1 MKKTILL
8 SLTLLLSYSAIS
20 QRQTNGQRPGKINL
34 SGKVID
40 QETQQPLEYATV
52 TLRNDNRPE
61 LLQGGISTEDGSFS
75 FEVFQGR
82 YTIIIEYIS
91 FEKDIREGVVL
102 REATDLG
109 TVELSIATN
118 SLDEVELVGERTEV
132 EIRLDKRV
140 YNVGKDITVRGGSVS
155 DVMDNIPSV
164 SVDVDGTI
172 SLRGNDNVR
181 ILINGKPSG
190 LVGLSGPDALRQ
202 LPAESI
208 EKVEVIT
215 SPSARYEASGTAG
228 ILNIILKKQEL
239 EGFNGSFIANG
250 GFPKTYGGSASL
262 NWRTKKLNIF
272 TTTSLRDSRSNSNGL
287 AETDFT
293 IPSDT
298 IFSSKEKTTNERDN
312 QNVFVNLGAEYYFDD
327 NTSLVLS
334 GFIRKSESTSDNF
347 ARTENFFENK
357 SLFNTIQRNQL
368 QTGEDNSRQ
377 FTANFD
383 KKFNDKG
390 HELIIE
396 FQTENSDELEEGLVA
411 NSSVRNQR
419 STSDENQKRSLFQL
433 DYILPIDDN
442 TQFELGYRGNFSRQ
456 ETDYRVE
463 DLIDNVYVN
472 NTSFTNYL
480 VFEQN
485 VNAAYTQFGKKI
497 NNFSYLAG
505 LRVEKTN
512 ITIEQQTT
520 QETSNKNY
528 TDWFP
533 TLNLSY
539 EFNEKE
545 NITLGYSRR
554 IRRPRSYLINPF
566 RSISS
571 LTFFFQGNVDIDP
584 SYTNSIDFGYL
595 KRWDNFTFNGSV
607 YFQKSTQNFSRI
619 TEATDEYVNLESGE
633 YFSDP
638 SLTNSPTV
646 QVLQSTFINLAEN
659 RRTGTEFT
667 LTYSP
672 KRDVRISGNFN
683 VFNSETIGD
692 YNGDSLDASIVS
704 WFARINASFPLP
716 FDITT
721 QIRGFYRGPTENAI
735 TKTEGRF
742 TLTGALNKNIL
753 NKKATI
759 SFRASDILNSS
770 RSISRTT
777 RNNFTS
783 YNEYQWRNP
792 TYILTLTYRIN
803 ERKLDRK
810 RRRSNNES
818 GGDGGDYEF

>member
-1 MKKTILL
+1 MRKTILFCL
-8 SLTLLLSYSAIS
+8 SLLLGYTVSA
-20 QRQTNGQRPGKINL
+20 QRPTNGERPAKINL
-34 SGKVID
+34 SGKVLD
-40 QETQQPLEYATV
+40 QETQEPLEYATV
-52 TLRNDNRPE
+52 TLQNDRRPNM
-61 LLQGGISTEDGSFS
+61 LQGGITKNDGTFS
-75 FEVFQGR
+75 FEVFPGR
-82 YTIIIEYIS
+82 YTVIIEYIS
-91 FEKDIREGVVL
+91 FEKNIQEDLDI

-109 TVELSIATN
+109 TVELSISTN
-118 SLDEVELVGERTEV
+118 SLDEVELVGERTVV

-239 EGFNGSFIANG
+239 EGFNGSFISNG

-262 NWRTKKLNIF
+262 NWRTKKLNLF
-272 TTTSLRDSRSNSNGL
+272 TTTSVRDSRSNSNGL
-287 AETDFT
+287 ADTNFT

-298 IFSSKEKTTNERDN
+298 IFFSKEKTENERDN
-312 QNVFVNLGAEYYFDD
+312 KNMFLNLGAEYYFDD

-334 GFIRKSESTSDNF
+334 GFIRKSENKSDNF
-347 ARTENFFENK
+347 ARTENFFENR
-357 SLFNTIQRNQL
+357 SLFNTILRNQL
-368 QTGEDNSRQ
+368 QTGENYSRQ

-396 FQTENSDELEEGLVA
+396 FQAENSNELEEGQVA
-411 NSSVRNQR
+411 NSTVRNQR
-419 STSDENQKRSLFQL
+419 STSDENQKRTLFQV
-433 DYILPIDDN
+433 DYILPINEN

-456 ETDYRVE
+456 ETDYQVE
-463 DLIDNVYVN
+463 DLIDNAYVN
-472 NTSFTNYL
+472 NTSFSNYL
-480 VFEQN
+480 IFEQN
-485 VNAAYTQFGKKI
+485 VNAAYTQFGQKV
-497 NNFSYLAG
+497 NAFSYLAG

-512 ITIEQQTT
+512 ITIDQQTT
-520 QETSNKNY
+520 QEISKKNY

-533 TLNLSY
+533 TFNLSY

-571 LTFFFQGNVDIDP
+571 LTFFFQGNVNIDP

-595 KRWDNFTFNGSV
+595 KRWEKFTFNGSI

-633 YFSDP
+633 YFNDP
-638 SLTNSPTV
+638 SLTKSPTV

-683 VFNSETIGD
+683 VFNSETIGE

-716 FDITT
+716 FGITT
-721 QIRGFYRGPTENAI
+721 QIRGFYRGPRENAI

-753 NKKATI
+753 KKKATI

-777 RNNFTS
+777 RASFTS

-792 TYILTLTYRIN
+792 TYILTFTYRLN
-803 ERKLDRK
+803 ERKMDRK
-810 RRRSNNES
+810 RRRSSNFS
-818 GGDGGDYEF
+818 GGDGGDYDF